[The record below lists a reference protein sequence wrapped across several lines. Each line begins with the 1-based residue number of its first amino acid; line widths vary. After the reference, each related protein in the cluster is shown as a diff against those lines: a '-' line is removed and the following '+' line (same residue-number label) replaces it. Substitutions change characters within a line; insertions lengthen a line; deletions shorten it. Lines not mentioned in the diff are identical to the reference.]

1 MENHDSRRDSIGATE
16 LFGSESYALLRSL
29 ADNSVD
35 ALITD
40 PPYCSGGPGSST
52 SRPPSE
58 KYVQGGQTHQWL
70 DFAGDQ
76 RDVLGYL
83 GWATLWLSEC
93 FRVLKPGA
101 RALMFT
107 DWRQLPASSMAFQS
121 GGFIWRGLISWDKV
135 CARPQR
141 GSFTSQCEYILWG
154 TKGKLQRDMG
164 EGRQTLPGVIRCPV
178 ERIGQKLHM
187 TGKPLDL
194 MRELVKC
201 VPDGGTVLDP
211 FMGSA
216 STGVACLERG
226 LKFIGCEMVPGI
238 YDVAKDRIRK
248 IVD

>member
-1 MENHDSRRDSIGATE
+1 MPKTTLFNGESFSWLKSLPSSSI
-16 LFGSESYALLRSL
+16 
-29 ADNSVD
+29 D

-40 PPYCSGGPGSST
+40 PPYCSGGPGAAT
-52 SRPPSE
+52 SRAPSE

-76 RDVLGYL
+76 RDMLGYIA
-83 GWATLWLSEC
+83 WASLWLTEC
-93 FRVLKPGA
+93 HRVLKPGA

-107 DWRQLPASSMAFQS
+107 DWRMLPAAAMAFQS
-121 GGFIWRGLISWDKV
+121 GGFIWRGVVVWAKPS
-135 CARPQR
+135 ARPQR
-141 GSFTSQCEYILWG
+141 GAFTSQCEYVLWG

-164 EGRQTLPGVIRCPV
+164 GGRETLPGVIQCPV

-187 TGKPLDL
+187 TGKPLNL

-216 STGVACLERG
+216 STGVAALERG

-238 YDVAKDRIRK
+238 FEIAEERMRCLLMIT
-248 IVD
+248 